1 MRLRMVVGET
11 LLPDVMAPEVHQ
23 NERSYIHV
31 QLYMSSA
38 DLISFH
44 YARIL
49 HGGQLHGRPQKNH
62 KTVKIGGGRLPGT
75 IRCVRTPK

>member
-49 HGGQLHGRPQKNH
+49 YGGRSHGRPQK
-62 KTVKIGGGRLPGT
+62 TIKIGGGRLPGT
-75 IRCVRTPK
+75 IVCMYT